1 MMVAAAETSGGKS
14 ILLGQFVLEA
24 LKAGKA
30 VAVFSLE
37 MPSKS
42 ILQRLAAAKIGKPI
56 LPLSEIKNHRNQ
68 RHIPTEGEIT
78 QAFSWLV
85 KSRLTIRDD
94 LHEVGEIIAEANR
107 LAASGSADL
116 IVVDYLQIVTMPK
129 ADTREQA
136 ISELARRLKLTST
149 KAGAA
154 IVTASQ
160 LNDDGKLRE
169 CRAIAHHSDH
179 VVSILHGNGGSCIR
193 IMKNRRGV
201 RDISIRIKMRG
212 EISRFDE
219 DGQ

>member
-1 MMVAAAETSGGKS
+1 MVAAAETSGGKS

-24 LKAGKA
+24 LKAGKS

-56 LPLSEIKNHRNQ
+56 LPLSEIKNHRDQ
-68 RHIPTEGEIT
+68 RHIPTEGDIT

-107 LAASGSADL
+107 LAANGKADL
-116 IVVDYLQIVTMPK
+116 IVVDYLQIVSMPK

-136 ISELARRLKLTST
+136 ISELTRRLKLTST
-149 KAGAA
+149 AANAA

-160 LNDDGKLRE
+160 LNEDGKLRE
-169 CRAIAHHSDH
+169 SRAIGHHSDH
-179 VVSILHGNGGSCIR
+179 VVAILHDEGGSRIR
-193 IMKNRRGV
+193 ILKNRRGP
-201 RDISIRIKMRG
+201 RDIAIPVRMRG
-212 EISRFDE
+212 DISRFE
-219 DGQ
+219 EEAQ